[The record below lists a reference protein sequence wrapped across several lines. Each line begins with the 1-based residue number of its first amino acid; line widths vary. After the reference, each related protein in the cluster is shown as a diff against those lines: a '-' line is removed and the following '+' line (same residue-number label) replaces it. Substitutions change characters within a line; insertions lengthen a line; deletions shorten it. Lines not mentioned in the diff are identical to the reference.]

1 MLEKP
6 ADGILHLQ
14 NLLSVTSSQ
23 VGTRLN
29 LCGNPAASPLPV
41 SSYRQRHTPMEEY
54 LLSIFSVWQSSI
66 SRRHDSHDRYDGYF
80 GIPPPLSSLT
90 GEHPVNASAGVGVP
104 RPPSARKPTPA
115 VRKIKRFFRLR
126 LQGVT
131 HYTLP
136 CKEPCARRSLWT
148 PFWQGC
154 ALLYPPL
161 CASDGRLAALPVSA
175 VPA

>member
-29 LCGNPAASPLPV
+29 LCGNPAVSPLPV
-41 SSYRQRHTPMEEY
+41 SSYRQRHTPMEEC

-80 GIPPPLSSLT
+80 GIPPPLSFLT
-90 GEHPVNASAGVGVP
+90 GEHPVNASAGVGFP
-104 RPPSARKPTPA
+104 RPSSARKPTPA

-148 PFWQGC
+148 PLWQDLRP
-154 ALLYPPL
+154 AYPTL
-161 CASDGRLAALPVSA
+161 SASDERTVSVSVSA
-175 VPA
+175 VTA

>member
-1 MLEKP
+1 
-6 ADGILHLQ
+6 
-14 NLLSVTSSQ
+14 
-23 VGTRLN
+23 
-29 LCGNPAASPLPV
+29 
-41 SSYRQRHTPMEEY
+41 MEEY

-90 GEHPVNASAGVGVP
+90 GEHPVNASAGVGFP
-104 RPPSARKPTPA
+104 RPSSARKPTPA

-161 CASDGRLAALPVSA
+161 CASDKRTAASPSA
-175 VPA
+175 VTAWAGISISLSHLSRLSPPIVRTICLPYRFRR

>member
-41 SSYRQRHTPMEEY
+41 SSYRQRHTPMEEC

-90 GEHPVNASAGVGVP
+90 GEHPVNASAGVGFP
-104 RPPSARKPTPA
+104 RPSSARKPTPA

-131 HYTLP
+131 HYTLLRKAVCQP
-136 CKEPCARRSLWT
+136 FPLDSLLAGLR
-148 PFWQGC
+148 P
-154 ALLYPPL
+154 AL
-161 CASDGRLAALPVSA
+161 SSALRFG
-175 VPA
+175 